1 MRFRY
6 VPLIAAIAWA
16 GWLAAAPGGQEPA
29 KKDQA
34 SAPASAPA
42 KKEYVGSDTC
52 AGCHDEIHTSFRK
65 NAHIIL
71 ETNKRRGWAGKAC
84 ESCHGPGSVHSETAA
99 AEDILSPKNM
109 TPAAIDQMCLSCH
122 KNQQTQV
129 GRIQSGHARNSV
141 ACTSCHNVHKTGEE
155 ASARRFRTAA
165 GVNQNCRQCHMDVW
179 ASFQKP
185 HRHPLPEGA
194 MSCTGCHNPH
204 ASFLNR
210 NMRLASGQQPGCF
223 QCHSNKRG
231 PFVFEHAPVR
241 NEPCTI
247 CHEPHGSANPRMMIR
262 HEVANLCLECHSN
275 IQSPPRATTAGGV
288 AIATH
293 DLRLP
298 RWRNCTACHQK
309 VHGSNVNGAL
319 LR

>member
-1 MRFRY
+1 
-6 VPLIAAIAWA
+6 
-16 GWLAAAPGGQEPA
+16 
-29 KKDQA
+29 
-34 SAPASAPA
+34 
-42 KKEYVGSDTC
+42 
-52 AGCHDEIHTSFRK
+52 
-65 NAHIIL
+65 
-71 ETNKRRGWAGKAC
+71 
-84 ESCHGPGSVHSETAA
+84 
-99 AEDILSPKNM
+99 
-109 TPAAIDQMCLSCH
+109 
-122 KNQQTQV
+122 
-129 GRIQSGHARNSV
+129 
-141 ACTSCHNVHKTGEE
+141 
-155 ASARRFRTAA
+155 
-165 GVNQNCRQCHMDVW
+165 MDVW

-210 NMRLASGQQPGCF
+210 NMRLTSGQQPGCF

-293 DLRLP
+293 DLRQP

>member
-1 MRFRY
+1 MTFRY
-6 VPLIAAIAWA
+6 VPLIGAIAMA
-16 GWLAAAPGGQEPA
+16 GWLAATPGAQEPA
-29 KKDQA
+29 NKAQ
-34 SAPASAPA
+34 APAAA
-42 KKEYVGSDTC
+42 KKEYVGSETC
-52 AGCHDEIHTSFRK
+52 AGCHDEIRSNFTK
-65 NAHIIL
+65 NAHAIL
-71 ETNKRRGWAGKAC
+71 ETNKRRGWEGKAC
-84 ESCHGPGSVHSETAA
+84 ESCHGPGSVH
-99 AEDILSPKNM
+99 AESTSADDILSPKNM
-109 TPAAIDQMCLSCH
+109 TPAAVDQMCLACH

-155 ASARRFRTAA
+155 ASARQFRRAS

-204 ASFLNR
+204 ASFINR
-210 NMRLASGQQPGCF
+210 SMRLASGQQPGCF
-223 QCHSNKRG
+223 QCHSDKRG
-231 PFVFEHAPVR
+231 PFVFEHAPAR

-247 CHEPHGSANPRMMIR
+247 CHEAHGSANPRMMTR
-262 HEVANLCLECHSN
+262 HEVGILCLECHSN
-275 IQSPPRATTAGGV
+275 IQSPPQATTAGGI

-293 DLRLP
+293 DLRQP

-309 VHGSNVNGAL
+309 VHGSNVNGAM

>member
-29 KKDQA
+29 RKAQAPAAA
-34 SAPASAPA
+34 SAA
-42 KKEYVGSDTC
+42 KKEYIGSDTC
-52 AGCHDEIHTSFRK
+52 AGCHDEIHTNLKK
-65 NAHIIL
+65 NAHTIL
-71 ETNKRRGWAGKAC
+71 ETNKRRGWEGKAC
-84 ESCHGPGSVHSETAA
+84 ESCHGPGSVH
-99 AEDILSPKNM
+99 AESTSADDILSPKNM
-109 TPAAIDQMCLSCH
+109 TPAAIDQMCLACH
-122 KNQQTQV
+122 KNQQTHV

-141 ACTSCHNVHKTGEE
+141 ACTSCHNVHKTGEQ
-155 ASARRFRTAA
+155 ASARQFQRAS

-204 ASFLNR
+204 ASFISR
-210 NMRLASGQQPGCF
+210 NQRLVSGQQPGCF
-223 QCHSNKRG
+223 QCHSDKRG

-247 CHEPHGSANPRMMIR
+247 CHEAHGSANPRMMTR

-275 IQSPPRATTAGGV
+275 IQSPPQATTAGGI

-293 DLRLP
+293 DLRQP

-309 VHGSNVNGAL
+309 VHGSNVNGAM